1 MLPSFGI
8 SVVRQHV
15 GSELRSFLWTRI
27 VLWRS
32 SVSFFFFFSSVFI
45 LKVWW
50 ADLHKVILKGSV
62 ANVVR
67 KLDVSPACPSI
78 SGVRPCALSGPFQ
91 VVSPSRGSPLCRVR
105 GPGDK
110 LFFLCPAAYLLPVRL
125 LLGGGSQSPKAN
137 QCSGSKELF
146 FNICTLKKLT
156 EKSQLCAKLFNCKC
170 MLNFK

>member
-15 GSELRSFLWTRI
+15 GSELRSFLWTHI

-78 SGVRPCALSGPFQ
+78 SGVRPCALSGPLQ

-125 LLGGGSQSPKAN
+125 LLGGAVSQSPKAN

-146 FNICTLKKLT
+146 FKYMHF
-156 EKSQLCAKLFNCKC
+156 EKVDREISVMCKAIQL
-170 MLNFK
+170 